1 MAKTTKKMYK
11 YWIMETTHVNA
22 YREPEMIYATCD
34 ADAKRKASRNQVFIG
49 TVLKIYTHR
58 PGIGDPCA
66 YYKEDENGWVKSD
79 EYPVYDY
86 LEDYWKR

>member
-22 YREPEMIYATCD
+22 YCEPEMIYATCD

-49 TVLKIYTHR
+49 TTLKIYTHY
-58 PGIGDPCA
+58 PEIGDTCA
-66 YYKEDENGWVKSD
+66 YYKTEDEGWVEAN
-79 EYPVYDY
+79 EYQEY
-86 LEDYWKR
+86 EYWDD